1 MKLKGW
7 MLRKVNGMGNPES
20 RVEPQSH
27 AAMAAHG
34 AGAPQ
39 SETREPRM
47 RAVGKQGGGVP
58 DDAEHLGPYSAL
70 IGAIRDELEHFVTTQ
85 LRLHL
90 AIAERDRYVL
100 TSVEVECDESD
111 EHRDLIRRFIGEFK
125 PEQIK
130 HYLAK
135 EVIAGLRNA
144 SAIDLSQ
151 FAGLNAA
158 QQDDGTSE
166 EEQRYGELLAEL
178 RRGSPQSVTRPYRV
192 MLLGRWS
199 QLDAPSPASDRGSPR
214 AQSAQTPIVAQA
226 FAIEIEDAGGVRQV
240 ELRSVT
246 QGRRYSVG
254 KGEDCDIVVDGLYT
268 SRRHCEI
275 WFDKGGWWVADAGS
289 TNGIRVESAGGAIA
303 RGQQGAH
310 GAARL
315 PAIELPT
322 GARLVLAENTQ
333 GEARQYPRLSL
344 HPAVDVGARPAS
356 EASPPTPVT
365 PIAPTRRREGALTI
379 TARMASGIRTVEIP
393 PGALPFRVGR
403 SRNQALV
410 IDWAHADVSGR
421 HFEIVALDESGAQI
435 VVHGDNGVTVDGTS
449 HGPGSQFKWKL
460 GETLVL
466 GGGAGQA
473 SLCTLTLSR
482 SA

>member
-1 MKLKGW
+1 MMKLKGW
-7 MLRKVNGMGNPES
+7 MLRKVNGMGNPGS

-27 AAMAAHG
+27 AAMAAHDTR
-34 AGAPQ
+34 APG
-39 SETREPRM
+39 M
-47 RAVGKQGGGVP
+47 RAVGEQRGGVP

-70 IGAIRDELEHFVTTQ
+70 IGAIREELEHFVTTQ

-111 EHRDLIRRFIGEFK
+111 EHRDLLRRFIGEFK

-178 RRGSPQSVTRPYRV
+178 RRGSPQSVARPYRV
-192 MLLGRWS
+192 TLLGRWA
-199 QLDAPSPASDRGSPR
+199 QFDAPSPASDQRSPR
-214 AQSAQTPIVAQA
+214 PQNAQTPIDVQA
-226 FAIEIEDAGGVRQV
+226 FAIEIEDAGGVRHV
-240 ELRSVT
+240 ELGSVT

-254 KGEDCDIVVDGLYT
+254 KGEDCDIVVNGLYT

-289 TNGIRVESAGGAIA
+289 TNGIRVESGSGVTA
-303 RGQQGAH
+303 RGHQGAH

-315 PAIELPT
+315 SAIELPT
-322 GARLVLAENTQ
+322 GAWLVLAENTQ

-344 HPAVDVGARPAS
+344 HPAVDVGAGARPAS

-379 TARMASGIRTVEIP
+379 AARMASGILAVEIA

-403 SRNQALV
+403 SRNQGLV

-435 VVHGDNGVTVDGTS
+435 VVHGDNGVTVDGIS
-449 HGPGSQFKWKL
+449 YGPGAQFKWKL

-473 SLCTLTLSR
+473 PLCTLTLSR
-482 SA
+482 TA